1 MNRSVAARPS
11 QMRLEER
18 FPRCALASLW
28 RRGHAVAE
36 ENPLHCVPANLV
48 AEVGQ
53 RTSDPGVA
61 PSGILDG
68 HPHDQLDDRLRG
80 HRSTRSS
87 TGAAVVLLRD
97 ESSIPTQ
104 DRVRGDDTSRMD
116 QDPSPELLPPDGET
130 ASLSVG
136 QAERTAAQLF
146 AQDSILLTEIVDQI
160 LLAAVKMRK
169 CSA

>member
-1 MNRSVAARPS
+1 
-11 QMRLEER
+11 MRLEER

-97 ESSIPTQ
+97 ESSIPAQ